1 MKFFQKKHSVCAECG
16 VHFEPVTGYEARW
29 GQFCGIHRTERR
41 QSDEKKDLVLAWAA
55 KNIVRLHD
63 QMVAERQAERE
74 NLSDYQAAF
83 NVQQE
88 AMSMNV
94 RNAKSAT
101 NFPGYYN
108 PFGGTR

>member
-41 QSDEKKDLVLAWAA
+41 QNDEKKDAVLAWAA
-55 KNIVRLHD
+55 KNVDRLHA
-63 QMVAERQAERE
+63 QMTEEYQKAAVARSKEA
-74 NLSDYQAAF
+74 NHLLM
-83 NVQQE
+83 QQE

-94 RNAKSAT
+94 RSAQSAT

-108 PFGGTR
+108 PFGGMR